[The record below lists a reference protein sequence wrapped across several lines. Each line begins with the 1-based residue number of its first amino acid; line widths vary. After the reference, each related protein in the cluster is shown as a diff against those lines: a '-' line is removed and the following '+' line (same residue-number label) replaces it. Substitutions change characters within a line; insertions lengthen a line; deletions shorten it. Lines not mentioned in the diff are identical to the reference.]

1 MNAHI
6 TTCTCA
12 LLGTH
17 AQPPHE
23 AVPVSLAEPPSLQAS
38 ITPASLPGIIL
49 EGFHTRTGHT
59 RPPVTV
65 VYSSPSRL
73 PMAVKVSQ
81 KRRTD
86 ICAGQRGHDVHTGA
100 WLCWLTACVHGLP
113 LLGSFTHLPKPDAL
127 ALSQCPLTPSLPLLP
142 QNCPQVLYLA
152 GA

>member
-23 AVPVSLAEPPSLQAS
+23 AVPVSPAEPPSLQAS

-49 EGFHTRTGHT
+49 EGFHRTGHT

-65 VYSSPSRL
+65 VSSSPSRL

-86 ICAGQRGHDVHTGA
+86 ICAGQRGHDAHTGA
-100 WLCWLTACVHGLP
+100 WLCWLTGLCARP
-113 LLGSFTHLPKPDAL
+113 PTLGLIQT
-127 ALSQCPLTPSLPLLP
+127 CPSLKLSLSL
-142 QNCPQVLYLA
+142 CAL
-152 GA
+152 